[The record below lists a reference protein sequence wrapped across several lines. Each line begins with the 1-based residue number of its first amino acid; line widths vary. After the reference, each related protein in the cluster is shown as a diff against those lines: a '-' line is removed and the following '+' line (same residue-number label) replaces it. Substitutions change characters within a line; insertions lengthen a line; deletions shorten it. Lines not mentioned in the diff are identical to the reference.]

1 MINRRLKKELNKIEV
16 PMYDISKYEETI
28 RKAKKVKLHPEKLRM
43 SNIEFFCDQLRF
55 IKKQTWVLKTF
66 FSVLMLL
73 LIFTEHMETSNW
85 IWTLA
90 AIAGP
95 VLCLINAN
103 EICNIFQPGMLEI
116 QMTAKNSFSRVL
128 IVRLLTFGLI
138 DLVFFVVMAVG
149 ISIYKDTAIWQ
160 VILYGIVPYVIMCFG
175 CMLILNRCRE
185 KYMSL
190 YIETWGVCLCCA
202 IMIVKIT
209 DMKIYQTA
217 YFSIWLC
224 TGIIA
229 LAGTIIEVRK
239 LFIRTGGNLNA
250 INYGTS
256 L

>member
-1 MINRRLKKELNKIEV
+1 MINRRLKKDLNKIEV

-149 ISIYKDTAIWQ
+149 ISIYKDI
-160 VILYGIVPYVIMCFG
+160 
-175 CMLILNRCRE
+175 
-185 KYMSL
+185 
-190 YIETWGVCLCCA
+190 
-202 IMIVKIT
+202 
-209 DMKIYQTA
+209 
-217 YFSIWLC
+217 YFSLH
-224 TGIIA
+224 
-229 LAGTIIEVRK
+229 
-239 LFIRTGGNLNA
+239 LFKISIHPKHIMT
-250 INYGTS
+250 
-256 L
+256 